1 VIELE
6 GVPELVDPVMVAA
19 FEGWNDAGDAA
30 STAVGHMER
39 EWKGEVFAALDAE
52 DYYDFQVN
60 RPQVWLDGGS
70 RKITWPTTRLAV
82 VRIDDAGGKGK
93 PRDLVLVRGIEPSMR
108 WRSFCNEILG
118 FAHELGVEMV
128 VVLGALLGDTP
139 HSRPVPVTGVTSDPD
154 LARTM
159 NLEESRYEGPTGIV
173 GILQEA
179 CTHAGVPAVSLWA
192 SVPHYVSQPPNPK
205 ATLALLNRLED
216 LLELNVPLGELQ
228 EDARA
233 WQLGVDQLAAEDSE
247 VAEYVQ
253 SLEEARD
260 TAELPEASGEAIAK
274 EFERY
279 LRRRDGGTTGGARD
293 SGHAPGPG
301 QVPGPGGGA
310 DFGGDTPK
318 RGTGGGRSLPSRR
331 TSSGG
336 GKDARQDK
344 PDADDGTDADAE
356 AGRDR
361 KSAEDAEGAAGAAD
375 AEGTGEAKDAKDA
388 KEGKGAERAK
398 PTRRSGT
405 TGTGRSGSR
414 STRGTGSTRSSGG
427 TRGTGKG
434 SRAKKPAE
442 DAGDAKDADGSRE
455 EDSAKAKPKRTSSKS
470 PSKPRSK
477 SPSKS
482 PSKPSSRSTSESP
495 SKNGDSGTEDAGTED
510 TGAEDTGNG
519 STPGNTGKSGKSGKT
534 GNAENSGSKDRGK
547 GKDSGEE

>member
-30 STAVGHMER
+30 STAVGHLER
-39 EWKGEVFAALDAE
+39 EWKGEVFGALDAE

-60 RPQVWLDGGS
+60 RPQVWLDEGV
-70 RKITWPTTRLAV
+70 RRITWPTTRLSV
-82 VRIDDAGGKGK
+82 VRVGDSDGKGR

-108 WRSFCNEILG
+108 WRSFCNEVLG

-139 HSRPVPVTGVTSDPD
+139 HTRPVPVSGVTSDPD

-159 NLEESRYEGPTGIV
+159 HLEEARYEGPTGIV

-216 LLELNVPLGELQ
+216 LLGMRVPLGELA

-233 WQLGVDQLAAEDSE
+233 WQLGVDQLAAEDGE

-279 LRRRDGGTTGGARD
+279 LRRR
-293 SGHAPGPG
+293 PP
-301 QVPGPGGGA
+301 
-310 DFGGDTPK
+310 
-318 RGTGGGRSLPSRR
+318 
-331 TSSGG
+331 
-336 GKDARQDK
+336 
-344 PDADDGTDADAE
+344 
-356 AGRDR
+356 
-361 KSAEDAEGAAGAAD
+361 
-375 AEGTGEAKDAKDA
+375 
-388 KEGKGAERAK
+388 
-398 PTRRSGT
+398 
-405 TGTGRSGSR
+405 
-414 STRGTGSTRSSGG
+414 RSSGP
-427 TRGTGKG
+427 
-434 SRAKKPAE
+434 S
-442 DAGDAKDADGSRE
+442 E
-455 EDSAKAKPKRTSSKS
+455 EGP
-470 PSKPRSK
+470 
-477 SPSKS
+477 
-482 PSKPSSRSTSESP
+482 E
-495 SKNGDSGTEDAGTED
+495 TEEG
-510 TGAEDTGNG
+510 
-519 STPGNTGKSGKSGKT
+519 
-534 GNAENSGSKDRGK
+534 
-547 GKDSGEE
+547 